1 MSDIQ
6 AAIAERVAPK
16 RERSTVERLLEV
28 QRPELERGLAGLG
41 ISVDRF
47 ARLVLTEVKRTPKLR
62 QCTAESLLGAVMLA
76 AQLGLEPGPMGLS
89 YLVPRWSGRAQA
101 NEVHFEIGYRGYIDL
116 ALRSGRVLDIA
127 AHVVYEADEFH
138 FAYGSTPE
146 LHHVPALNVAR
157 GPIVCAYAVARLVG
171 GGAPFEVLDII
182 TIEER
187 RARGGAADNGPWVT
201 DWPAMARKT
210 AVRALE
216 PYLPRSAELVQAFRA
231 DGATITDYTTANLAD
246 SDALDVPVVDDD
258 EPSEGGPEGSDDSST
273 TQGEPAPPPS
283 EEAPEETTSSDAPLP
298 SGPAAIA
305 GEVELPPALVVSAHE
320 AVAAYRATKKAGA
333 AAAHRALDE
342 YLVTILEVGIDL
354 EGLDSEKATA
364 LSAWLVEHP
373 IGADR

>member
-1 MSDIQ
+1 MSDLN

-62 QCTAESLLGAVMLA
+62 KCTAESLLGAVMLA

-89 YLVPRWSGRAQA
+89 YLVPRWSKKAQA
-101 NEVHFEIGYRGYIDL
+101 DEVHFEIGYRGYIDL

-127 AHVVYEADEFH
+127 AHVVYEADDFD
-138 FAYGSTPE
+138 FSYGTTPT
-146 LHHVPALNVAR
+146 LHHVPALNVTR
-157 GPIVCAYAVARLVG
+157 GPIVCAYAVARFVG
-171 GGAPFEVLDII
+171 GGAPFEVLDVA

-187 RARGGAADNGPWVT
+187 RARGVAGDKGPWVT

-231 DGATITDYTTANLAD
+231 DGAKVTDYTIANLAD
-246 SDALDVPVVDDD
+246 SDVLDVQAIDDD
-258 EPSEGGPEGSDDSST
+258 EPSEGGPEESGGPSAT
-273 TQGEPAPPPS
+273 TQGEPAPANAD
-283 EEAPEETTSSDAPLP
+283 APEDTTTSSALLS
-298 SGPAAIA
+298 SGPAIP
-305 GEVELPPALVVSAHE
+305 ERLEDTLVAATGQ

-342 YLVTILEVGIDL
+342 YLVTELGVTVDL
-354 EGLDSEKATA
+354 EGLDVDKAEQLVT
-364 LSAWLVEHP
+364 WLGEHP